1 MSVVLQF
8 GLTPKRRPLS
18 SGRSVLIAA
27 LDVGTSKV
35 VCLIGKL
42 RPHPP
47 QDILRRRT
55 HTVQIVGFGHTVAR
69 GMKAGAVVDLAEAEQ
84 AIRQAIDLA
93 ERSAKL
99 QLESVVVSVGG
110 GRPQSELVS
119 GSVKVTGKAVSERD
133 IARVLTAGSRHLAR
147 P

>member
-8 GLTPKRRPLS
+8 GVTPKTKPLPA
-18 SGRSVLIAA
+18 GRSALIGA
-27 LDVGTSKV
+27 LDVGTSKIA
-35 VCLIGKL
+35 CLIGKL

-69 GMKAGAVVDLAEAEQ
+69 GMKAGAVVDLAQAEQ
-84 AIRQAIDLA
+84 AMRQAIDLA

-110 GRPQSELVS
+110 GRPQSELIS
-119 GSVKVTGKAVSERD
+119 GSVKVAGKALV
-133 IARVLTAGSRHLAR
+133 APR